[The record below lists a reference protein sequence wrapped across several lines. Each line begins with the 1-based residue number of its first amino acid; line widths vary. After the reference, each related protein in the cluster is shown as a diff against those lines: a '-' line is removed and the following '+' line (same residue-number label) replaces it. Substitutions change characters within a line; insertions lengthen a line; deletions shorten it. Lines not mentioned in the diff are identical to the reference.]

1 VGSAVVVEVEELSGG
16 VTDADVDSPSTA
28 GVEVELMNGAL
39 VTYDPLDSIA
49 YWPSSRSPLVVS

>member
-1 VGSAVVVEVEELSGG
+1 MGSAVVVEVEELSGG

-39 VTYDPLDSIA
+39 VIYDPLDSIA
-49 YWPSSRSPLVVS
+49 Y